1 MMYQYTTFTFII
13 YNMQLTKN
21 KLLYRDTDV
30 TQLQHMMQYDNFNM
44 CSRTGSS
51 QLSLSYE
58 IKTNKISNKKIKQKT
73 DKQKKSE
80 T

>member
-58 IKTNKISNKKIKQKT
+58 IKTNKITNKKIKQKT